1 MYVTVIG
8 DPLAEGGE
16 APAGWADETVT
27 VCSVIGIKLDT
38 EPEDEVGTGAGTV
51 TVKPG

>member
-8 DPLAEGGE
+8 DPLGEGRG
-16 APAGWADETVT
+16 APAGWDDETVT
-27 VCSVIGIKLDT
+27 VCSVIGVKLDT
-38 EPEDEVGTGAGTV
+38 EPKDGVGTGAGTV